1 MAKKYDIRIM
11 DLDAG
16 RLMVAEG
23 VVKIAVRKAG
33 KKANVT
39 MMADNLGITRQGL
52 MDRVPLIV
60 IDGKIVSESKPILL
74 PEVVKLL
81 EALD

>member
-1 MAKKYDIRIM
+1 MAKKLDIRIM

-23 VVKIAVRKAG
+23 VVKIAVRKTG
-33 KKANVT
+33 KKAHVT

-74 PEVVKLL
+74 PDVVKLL
-81 EALD
+81 EGLE

>member
-1 MAKKYDIRIM
+1 MAKKLDIRIM

-23 VVKIAVRKAG
+23 VVKIAVRKTG
-33 KKANVT
+33 KKAHVT
-39 MMADNLGITRQGL
+39 MMADNLGIARQGL

-60 IDGKIVSESKPILL
+60 IDGKIVSESKAILL
-74 PEVVKLL
+74 PDVVKLL
-81 EALD
+81 EGLE